1 MKYCDKIV
9 KCELTT
15 DDMLEMADKETT
27 EEVATPIKKTKVE
40 RKKKNLS
47 AQAKINLAKERV
59 FDNISG
65 NKQPCLHARALRN
78 CIYIYIQ

>member
-1 MKYCDKIV
+1 
-9 KCELTT
+9 
-15 DDMLEMADKETT
+15 MLEMAEKEVDSTT

-47 AQAKINLAKERV
+47 AQAKINLAKERAKEV

-65 NKQPCLHARALRN
+65 NKPPRLRARALRN
-78 CIYIYIQ
+78 CIYIQ